1 MCSHSIDTTTSP
13 LRDQLKHTSVIGKH
27 NSPHH
32 LFTDAAIWLGTT
44 ASLMVACD
52 LFEDGVEYAIKNK
65 AIRSIQR
72 PRVIVDFKYY
82 KYSGNRYYVVVLVG
96 PQTSE

>member
-1 MCSHSIDTTTSP
+1 
-13 LRDQLKHTSVIGKH
+13 
-27 NSPHH
+27 
-32 LFTDAAIWLGTT
+32 
-44 ASLMVACD
+44 MVACD
-52 LFEDGVEYAIKNK
+52 LFEDGVELEYAIKNK